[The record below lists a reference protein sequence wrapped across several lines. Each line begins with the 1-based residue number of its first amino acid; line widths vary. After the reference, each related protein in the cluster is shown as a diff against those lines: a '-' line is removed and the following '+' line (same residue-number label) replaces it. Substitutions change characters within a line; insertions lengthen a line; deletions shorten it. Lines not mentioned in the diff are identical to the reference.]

1 MSEYLQRQSG
11 SQRKVKLAAHD
22 VKVHYINY
30 QRRQHTC
37 ALAGIS
43 LDIYDQE
50 FVSIVGPSGCGKT
63 TFLNAVDGLLKI
75 DEGTIKIEGVPV
87 TGPGEDRA
95 MVFQQSALMPWR
107 TVMANIIYGLEMRGK
122 LKKQEMEQRAQHYI
136 TLVGLSGFERHYP
149 TELSGG
155 MQQRVNLGRALV
167 CDPELLLLDE
177 PFAAL
182 DAQTREFM
190 QAELLRIWTETRQTS
205 LFVTHQIDE
214 AVYLADRVVVFSAR
228 PGQIKA
234 IVDVDIPRPR
244 SLSLKRSPR
253 FLEIVDQCWS
263 LIEEEVEATG
273 MVIRGKTAQ

>member
-1 MSEYLQRQSG
+1 MSESLPSQS
-11 SQRKVKLAAHD
+11 SNQRKVKLEAHN
-22 VKVHYINY
+22 VTVHYINY
-30 QRRQHTC
+30 RRRQNTC
-37 ALAGIS
+37 ALAGIN
-43 LDIYDQE
+43 LDIYDKE

-75 DEGTIKIEGVPV
+75 DEGSIKIEGVPV

-107 TVMANIIYGLEMRGK
+107 TVMANMTYGLEMRGK
-122 LKKQEMEQRAQHYI
+122 LRRQEMEKRARRYI
-136 TLVGLSGFERHYP
+136 NLVGLSGFENHYP

-155 MQQRVNLGRALV
+155 MRQRVNLGRALV

-190 QAELLRIWTETRQTS
+190 QAELLRIWTETRKTS
-205 LFVTHQIDE
+205 LFITHQIDE

-228 PGQIKA
+228 PGQIKE

-253 FLEIVDQCWS
+253 FLEIVDRCWT
-263 LIEEEVEATG
+263 LIEKEVEATG
-273 MVIRGKTAQ
+273 MVIREETAQ